1 MEEVKE
7 KRSVGR
13 PKKYFNTKKVYT
25 WVDEGEWARA
35 KQDFKKWEDAYEK
48 CKVLT
53 GSDYETLE
61 DYEAELRSN
70 HPDLDKLDIRQLY
83 ILEGKDRQEYE
94 RAFRELKSVN
104 KPPIDKDHY
113 TVTIPVERAE
123 EYSRYLSIANN
134 FNEIRKTDTTVN
146 VMVLPQLTNNK
157 VVFDVRM
164 GRLIPNAYMFTQ
176 SYK

>member
-1 MEEVKE
+1 MEVKE
-7 KRSVGR
+7 KKSVGR
-13 PKKYFNTKKVYT
+13 PRKWMDTKKVYT
-25 WVDEGEWARA
+25 WIDEGEWARA

-48 CKVLT
+48 CQVLT

-61 DYEAELRSN
+61 EYEVELRSN

-123 EYSRYLSIANN
+123 EYSRHLSIANN

-157 VVFDVRM
+157 VVFDVRT
-164 GRLIPNAYMFTQ
+164 GALRVNAYMFTQ
-176 SYK
+176 DYK

>member
-1 MEEVKE
+1 MEVKE
-7 KRSVGR
+7 KKSVGR
-13 PKKYFNTKKVYT
+13 PRKWMDTKKVYT
-25 WVDEGEWARA
+25 WIDEGEWARA

-61 DYEAELRSN
+61 EYEVELRSN

-123 EYSRYLSIANN
+123 EYSRHLSIANN

-157 VVFDVRM
+157 VVFDVRT
-164 GRLIPNAYMFTQ
+164 GALRVNAYMFTQ
-176 SYK
+176 DYK

>member
-1 MEEVKE
+1 MEE
-7 KRSVGR
+7 
-13 PKKYFNTKKVYT
+13 
-25 WVDEGEWARA
+25 
-35 KQDFKKWEDAYEK
+35 YE
-48 CKVLT
+48 V
-53 GSDYETLE
+53 
-61 DYEAELRSN
+61 ELRSN

-123 EYSRYLSIANN
+123 EYSRHLSIANN

-157 VVFDVRM
+157 VVFDVRT
-164 GRLIPNAYMFTQ
+164 GALRVNAYMFTQ
-176 SYK
+176 DYK